1 MKSKLLLLLAAPL
14 LLTGCTF
21 GQKASSEQPASSA
34 SGSESSGSGSES
46 SSSEPGSQYTALGI
60 MQAIGTAAWGYTED
74 GDFKDPDAEGVVESN
89 YTIGWDAEDPE
100 DSEEC
105 LSGVLNELATILP
118 AYLSVVEGYP
128 TYTANAITSVT
139 PALGVSEMYA
149 ITDDEEFVAYFY
161 DYCYNGSVSIVFMAG
176 PTSAFME

>member
-14 LLTGCTF
+14 LLTGC
-21 GQKASSEQPASSA
+21 KAGGSSEAPASSSA
-34 SGSESSGSGSES
+34 SESSSSSSES

-60 MQAIGTAAWGYTED
+60 MQDIGTAAWGYTED
-74 GDFKDPDAEGVVESN
+74 GDFQDPDAEGVVESN
-89 YTIGWDAEDPE
+89 YTIGWEADDPA

-105 LSGVLNELATILP
+105 LNGVLNELFEILP
-118 AYLSVVEGYP
+118 SYLSIVQGP

-139 PALGVSEMYA
+139 PALGVSELYT

-161 DYCYNGSVSIVFMAG
+161 NYFYNDSISIVFMCG
-176 PTSAFME
+176 PTSAFLE